1 MRELCAA
8 EAFRPRT
15 TRADRRHGTPA
26 RIAGTEHPRGSPA
39 ALDPVAIPFGR
50 WYELE
55 TAKATAPSRRA
66 AAPNAPEACM
76 FRSPSTPDAPWRNR
90 LDRIDR
96 RITTTLAAAGI
107 PVLRISLGLV
117 FLWFGVLKFFPG
129 LSPAQDLAAR
139 TIEQLTF
146 GLVPPAVAL
155 PVLAAWEVLIGLGL
169 LSGRFLRATLLL
181 LAVQM
186 LGTLTPLV
194 FFPAETFTVFPIAP
208 TLEGQ
213 YILKNMVLV
222 AAAMVV
228 GATVRG
234 GQLQAEPA
242 NLGEHVAATA
252 TDLSPAPPPSRP
264 TEVLS

>member
-1 MRELCAA
+1 
-8 EAFRPRT
+8 
-15 TRADRRHGTPA
+15 
-26 RIAGTEHPRGSPA
+26 
-39 ALDPVAIPFGR
+39 
-50 WYELE
+50 
-55 TAKATAPSRRA
+55 
-66 AAPNAPEACM
+66 M
-76 FRSPSTPDAPWRNR
+76 FRDLSTPDAPWRTRFDR
-90 LDRIDR
+90 LDR
-96 RITTTLAAAGI
+96 RITMALASSAV
-107 PVLRISLGLV
+107 PVLRISLGIV

-139 TIEQLTF
+139 TIEQLTL
-146 GLVPPAVAL
+146 GIVPPGVAL
-155 PVLAAWEVLIGLGL
+155 PVLAGWEVLIGLGL

-194 FFPAETFTVFPIAP
+194 LFPAETFTVFPIAP

-242 NLGEHVAATA
+242 NLGEPVAAPTA
-252 TDLSPAPPPSRP
+252 IPSPTRPSSRP
-264 TEVLS
+264 TEVPS